1 MMFRTLMESF
11 KSFIG
16 NEVYC
21 KLSDS
26 DSKLQVVVM
35 VMSDRALC

>member
-1 MMFRTLMESF
+1 MESF

-16 NEVYC
+16 NEVHC
-21 KLSDS
+21 
-26 DSKLQVVVM
+26 SKLQVVVM